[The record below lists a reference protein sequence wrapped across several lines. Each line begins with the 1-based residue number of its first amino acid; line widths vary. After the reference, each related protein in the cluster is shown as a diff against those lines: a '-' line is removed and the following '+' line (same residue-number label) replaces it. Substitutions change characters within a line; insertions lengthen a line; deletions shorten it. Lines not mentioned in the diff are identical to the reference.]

1 MGLPY
6 TPRGLS
12 LAQILER
19 HTDKSGGPE
28 ACWIWRGPSG
38 GRGYGVLRYQNKRW
52 AAHRMSWTQANGPI
66 PTGMH
71 MCHRCDN
78 PPCVNPAHLYPGTD
92 ADNMRDRDSRG
103 RSKKGRPQESTR
115 KFTDEQ
121 VRAMFSDPRP
131 QPVIA
136 AEYGAT
142 QPYVSAVKLKKVRP
156 HLWKKSD
163 KPARVLDRG
172 ASYRHPQPNLCV
184 LTDDQVR
191 AIRLDAR
198 TRDAIA
204 ADYEISGAHVTN
216 IKLRRRRTHVP
227 DLEGFSS

>member
-6 TPRGLS
+6 TPRGLT
-12 LAQILER
+12 LQQKLDLY
-19 HTDKSGGPE
+19 TDTSGGPD
-28 ACWIWRGPSG
+28 ACWPWLHARNDA
-38 GRGYGVLRYQNKRW
+38 GYGTMRHEGKIQLV
-52 AAHRMSWTQANGPI
+52 HRLSWSNENGPI
-66 PTGMH
+66 PLGLGVLH
-71 MCHRCDN
+71 HCDN
-78 PPCVNPAHLYPGTD
+78 PPCRNPRHLYPGTD
-92 ADNMRDRDSRG
+92 AQNVADRDKRG
-103 RSKKGRPQESTR
+103 RSKKGRPQEATR

-131 QPVIA
+131 QPIIA

-142 QPYVSAVKLKKVRP
+142 QPYVSAVKLKKMRP
-156 HLWKKSD
+156 HLWAETD
-163 KPARVLDRG
+163 EPARVLDRG
-172 ASYRHPQPNLCV
+172 ASYRRPQPNLCI